1 METKDTN
8 RRAGLEPVPP
18 VARKQRSRRM
28 EPVAAGSKTARRGK
42 AERQKNKASSDVV
55 YTQPGTFNKGRFLL
69 RLVTVVAV
77 VLALVF
83 GMSIFFKVDIDSV
96 TISGAEK
103 YSYDDIRNASG
114 IQNGDNLIT
123 ISKAKIAGRII
134 HNLPYVK
141 SVRIGIKLPDTVNI
155 EITELDVV
163 YSVEAEDGSWWLM
176 AADGRIIDRT
186 NGASAAEYTKI
197 IGVKLDKPAVGAQA
211 HAAEP
216 VPTET
221 AADGSLIPVTVLG
234 SERLNTVISIMQNL
248 EEQGVLGEAVSIDVS
263 DLTQIQLWY
272 GSQFHVKLGDTGR
285 LQYKIDYMKK
295 AIVQMGPYHEPG
307 ILDVSFTMVAN
318 QAVFTKFSQ

>member
-8 RRAGLEPVPP
+8 RRGQKERPAAE
-18 VARKQRSRRM
+18 RMQRRSRRM
-28 EPVAAGSKTARRGK
+28 EPATTENKAVRRKK
-42 AERQKNKASSDVV
+42 AERQKNNASSETV
-55 YTQPGTFNKGRFLL
+55 YTQPGAFNKGRFIL
-69 RLVTVVAV
+69 RIATVVAV

-96 TISGAEK
+96 MISGAEK

-114 IQNGDNLIT
+114 IQNGENLIT
-123 ISKAKIAGRII
+123 ISKAKIAGKII
-134 HNLPYVK
+134 YNLPYVK

-155 EITELDVV
+155 EIKELDVV
-163 YSVEAEDGSWWLM
+163 YSVEADDGSWWLM

-186 NGASAAEYTKI
+186 NGASASEYTKI
-197 IGVKLDKPAVGAQA
+197 IGLKLDKPAVGEQA

-234 SERLNTVISIMQNL
+234 SERLNVALSIMQNL
-248 EEQGVLGEAVSIDVS
+248 EAQGILGEVASIDVS
-263 DLTQIQLWY
+263 DLTQLQLWY
-272 GSQFHVKLGDTGR
+272 GSQFRVKLGDTGR
-285 LQYKIDYMKK
+285 LQYKIDYMKRS
-295 AIVQMGPYHEPG
+295 IDQMGIYHEPG
-307 ILDVSFTMVAN
+307 VLDVSFSVVAN